1 MKKMTSAELR
11 SAFLAFFHQRG
22 HSVQPSSSL
31 VPSNDPTLLF
41 TNAGM
46 VQFKDLFLGREQ
58 RDYVRAA
65 TSQRCVRAGG
75 KHNDLENVGYTA
87 RHHTFFEMLGNFS
100 FGDYFK
106 TEAIHFAWDFL
117 TKELGI
123 PAEKLW
129 VTVFEEDAEA
139 EKIWLDD
146 IGVDPIRLSKI
157 GAKDNFWSMG
167 DTGPCGPC
175 TEIFYDHGEHIF
187 GGPPGT
193 PDEDGDRYIE
203 IWNLV
208 FMQYDRSIDGTL
220 TPLPKPSVDTGM
232 GLERIAA
239 VLQGVHSNYEI
250 DLFQKLLKAAADLA
264 GTTNLD
270 QSSLRVIADHIRS
283 CAFLVADGV
292 MPSNEGRGYVLRRII
307 RRAIRHGYR
316 LGIQDVFFYK
326 LVAPLA
332 EEMGGA
338 YPELKSAQAQIE
350 RVLKKEEENFNE
362 TLDNGMN
369 LLNRALFE
377 IQITNLT
384 NTIAVG
390 NLKPFPV
397 SHPNFH
403 HWIGERN
410 GVSERVDIFLFQG
423 TDMAEMFRHLFTR
436 DTEQSKV
443 LFLVTPNQLNKH
455 STEQSYLNIY
465 SALPQ
470 QPQNLIR
477 IILSEEEFAQK
488 SEGILNGEIAFKLYD
503 TYGFP
508 VDLTADVCRE
518 RNVTVDFDAFNLA
531 MERQRKQS
539 RSASSFGADYS
550 QEIKLEGQTE
560 FTGYGHLDDQVQI
573 IALYKEGKE
582 ADSLSSGEEGLV
594 VLDKTPFYAESGGQI
609 GDSGRIVADGAIF
622 EVSDTQKQGGNLFL
636 HKGKLISGSFA
647 KGQSCVAQVNAT
659 NRKATELN
667 HSATHL
673 LHAALRK
680 VLGEHVAQKGSLVNT
695 ERLRFDFS
703 HFEPITDDQINVL
716 ERMVNEQIRLNNP
729 VSATVMAKDDAVKAG
744 AMALFG
750 EKYGDE
756 VRVLKIGEFS
766 TELCGGTHVERAG
779 DIGCFKI
786 ISETG
791 VAAGVRRIE
800 AVTGNGAMEWIASR
814 DKTLHII
821 AGLLKSAPEKTAEKV
836 EQLLDKTRALEK
848 QLEKLQAQVASSAG
862 NDLSAQA
869 IEVAGIKVLAVKLNQ
884 VDPKSLRD
892 MVDQLKNKLGSAAIV
907 LAVVEGDKV
916 SLVAGVSKDQ
926 MNKIKAGDLVN
937 FVATQ
942 VGGKGGGRPDMAM
955 AGGNDP
961 SGLAAALAQVPA
973 WVQQRL
979 ID

>member
-11 SAFLAFFHQRG
+11 SAFLEFFRQRG

-31 VPSNDPTLLF
+31 VPGNDPTLLF

-46 VQFKDLFLGREQ
+46 VQFKDMFLGREQ
-58 RDYVRAA
+58 RGYLRAA

-106 TEAIHFAWDFL
+106 KEAIHFAWDFL

-146 IGVDPIRLSKI
+146 IGVDPTRLSKI

-250 DLFQKLLKAAADLA
+250 DLFQKLLKVAAELA
-264 GTTNLD
+264 GTANLD

-326 LVAPLA
+326 LVSPLT
-332 EEMGGA
+332 EEMGSA
-338 YPELKSAQAQIE
+338 YPELKSAQAQVE
-350 RVLKKEEENFNE
+350 RILKKEEERFAE
-362 TLDNGMN
+362 TLGQGMKI
-369 LLNRALFE
+369 LEACVAKME
-377 IQITNLT
+377 GTVIPGDT
-384 NTIAVG
+384 V
-390 NLKPFPV
+390 
-397 SHPNFH
+397 
-403 HWIGERN
+403 
-410 GVSERVDIFLFQG
+410 FQ
-423 TDMAEMFRHLFTR
+423 
-436 DTEQSKV
+436 
-443 LFLVTPNQLNKH
+443 
-455 STEQSYLNIY
+455 
-465 SALPQ
+465 
-470 QPQNLIR
+470 
-477 IILSEEEFAQK
+477 
-488 SEGILNGEIAFKLYD
+488 LYD

-508 VDLTADVCRE
+508 VDLTADFARENNLTVDHAGFEIAMSAQRE
-518 RNVTVDFDAFNLA
+518 RA
-531 MERQRKQS
+531 

-550 QEIKLEGQTE
+550 QDIKLEGQTE
-560 FTGYGHLDDQVQI
+560 FTGYGHLNDQAHIV
-573 IALYKEGKE
+573 ALYLQGKE
-582 ADSLSSGEEGLV
+582 VDSLSVGQEGLI
-594 VLDKTPFYAESGGQI
+594 VLDKTPFYAESGGQV
-609 GDSGRIVADGAIF
+609 GDSGRIIANGAIF
-622 EVSDTQKQGGNLFL
+622 EVVDTQKQGGNLFL
-636 HKGKLISGSFA
+636 HKGKLQLGTFT
-647 KGQSCVAQVNAT
+647 KGQSCIAEVNVT
-659 NRKATELN
+659 TRKATELN

-673 LHAALRK
+673 LHAALRQ
-680 VLGEHVAQKGSLVNT
+680 VLGDHVTQKGSLVNP

-703 HFEPITDDQINVL
+703 HFEPITDYQIGVL
-716 ERMVNEQIRLNNP
+716 ECMVNEQIRLNNP

-766 TELCGGTHVERAG
+766 TELCGGTHVDRAG

-791 VAAGVRRIE
+791 VAAGIRRIE
-800 AVTGNGAMEWIASR
+800 AVTGNGAMEWLASR
-814 DKTLHII
+814 DKALTII
-821 AGLLKSAPEKTAEKV
+821 AGLLKSAPEKAAEKV
-836 EQLLDKTRALEK
+836 EQLLDKTRTLEK
-848 QLEKLQAQVASSAG
+848 QLEKLQAQLASSAG
-862 NDLSAQA
+862 DELSGKAVD
-869 IEVAGIKVLAVKLNQ
+869 VAGIKVLAVKLDQ

-892 MVDQLKNKLGSAAIV
+892 LVDQLKNKLGSSAIV

-926 MNKIKAGDLVN
+926 IAKIKAGDLVN
-937 FVATQ
+937 VVATK

-961 SGLAAALAQVPA
+961 SGLAEALAQVPN
-973 WVQQRL
+973 WVQQQL
-979 ID
+979 MD

>member
-11 SAFLAFFHQRG
+11 TAFLEFFRERG

-31 VPSNDPTLLF
+31 IPGNDPTLLF

-46 VQFKDLFLGREQ
+46 VQFKDVFLGRDH
-58 RDYVRAA
+58 RDYNRAA

-106 TEAIHFAWDFL
+106 KEAIHFAWDFL
-117 TKELGI
+117 TKELEI

-129 VTVFEEDAEA
+129 VTVFDEDSEA

-146 IGVDPIRLSKI
+146 VGIDKTRFSKI

-167 DTGPCGPC
+167 DVGPCGPC
-175 TEIFYDHGEHIF
+175 TEIFYDHGADIA
-187 GGPPGT
+187 GGPPGS

-208 FMQYDRSIDGTL
+208 FMQYDRSADGSL

-250 DLFQKLLKAAADLA
+250 DLFQKLLKAAAALA
-264 GTTNLD
+264 GTDDLT

-292 MPSNEGRGYVLRRII
+292 MPSNEGRGYVVRRII

-316 LGIQDVFFYK
+316 LGIRDVFFYK

-332 EEMGGA
+332 EEMGEA
-338 YPELKSAQAQIE
+338 FPELKVAQAQVE
-350 RVLKKEEENFNE
+350 RVLKKEEERFAE
-362 TLDNGMN
+362 TLEQGMKI
-369 LLNRALFE
+369 LEACVAKME
-377 IQITNLT
+377 GSVIPGDT
-384 NTIAVG
+384 V
-390 NLKPFPV
+390 
-397 SHPNFH
+397 
-403 HWIGERN
+403 
-410 GVSERVDIFLFQG
+410 FQ
-423 TDMAEMFRHLFTR
+423 
-436 DTEQSKV
+436 
-443 LFLVTPNQLNKH
+443 
-455 STEQSYLNIY
+455 
-465 SALPQ
+465 
-470 QPQNLIR
+470 
-477 IILSEEEFAQK
+477 
-488 SEGILNGEIAFKLYD
+488 LYD

-508 VDLTADVCRE
+508 VDLTADFARE
-518 RNVTVDFDAFNLA
+518 NNLTVDHAGFETA
-531 MERQRKQS
+531 MTAQRDRA
-539 RSASSFGADYS
+539 RSASSFGADYD
-550 QEIKLEGQTE
+550 QDIKLDAQTE
-560 FTGYGHLDDQVQI
+560 FTGYSQLDDQVHI
-573 IALYKEGKE
+573 IGLYKKGQPV
-582 ADSLSSGEEGLV
+582 DSLEDGDEGV
-594 VLDKTPFYAESGGQI
+594 VILDKTPFYAESGGQI
-609 GDSGRIVADGAIF
+609 GDCGKIEADGAVF
-622 EVSDTQKQGGNLFL
+622 EVTDTQKQGGNLFL
-636 HKGKLISGSFA
+636 HKGKLLTGTLTN
-647 KGQSCVAQVNAT
+647 GQLCDARVSAED
-659 NRKATELN
+659 RKATELN

-673 LHAALRK
+673 LHAALRQ
-680 VLGEHVAQKGSLVNT
+680 VLGDHVAQKGSLVNP

-703 HFEPITDDQINVL
+703 HFEPVTASEISTV
-716 ERMVNEQIRLNNP
+716 ERIVNEQIRANNP
-729 VSATVMAKDDAVKAG
+729 VSAQIMAKDDAVKAG

-786 ISETG
+786 INETG

-800 AVTGNGAMEWIASR
+800 AVTGSGCFDWILSR
-814 DKTLHII
+814 DQALASI
-821 AGLLKSAPEKTAEKV
+821 AGLLKSAPEKAPEKV
-836 EQLLDKTRALEK
+836 EQLIEKSRLLEK
-848 QLEKLQAQVASSAG
+848 QLERLNAKLASSAG
-862 NDLSAQA
+862 NELGAQA
-869 IEVAGIKVLAVKLNQ
+869 VDVAGIKVLAVKLEG
-884 VDPKSLRD
+884 VDSKSLKD

-907 LAVVEGDKV
+907 LAVVDGDKV
-916 SLVAGVSKDQ
+916 SLIAGVTKDRMAQ
-926 MNKIKAGDLVN
+926 IKAGDLVN

-942 VGGKGGGRPDMAM
+942 VGGKGGGRPDMAQ

-961 SGLAAALAQVPA
+961 SKLADALAQVPA
-973 WVQQRL
+973 WVQTQL
-979 ID
+979 GA